1 MIRNVRLIAKS
12 SIEGASKRSPRR
24 WGICAGRH
32 AFMGQSVARRFGQVD
47 DNKIEKSMEENIDFM
62 IERRLAE
69 GNDIRKLKQKLL
81 DDPKNFEAIL
91 RLLQVSDG
99 FIVDLQL

>member
-12 SIEGASKRSPRR
+12 NIAGASKRSPRT

-32 AFMGQSVARRFGQVD
+32 AFTGRSVARRFGQVD

-91 RLLQVSDG
+91 RLLQVNGG
-99 FIVDLQL
+99 FIADLQL